1 MAKTQKQLDSLNEKT
16 QLRQLQNYQNSELVA
31 LAKVLR
37 DQGLSDSEINAQ
49 VKAEKNA
56 NKVEYTDAKTTLAAP
71 GVQNLFTT
79 TDANGNVITA
89 PVTSNS
95 NTYSGDVAAGVTV
108 IIDNAREFASTH
120 GIQDVNQIG
129 GDGTYTGVPLDELTK
144 FTVNQN
150 PDGTYNQGS
159 GESRLRDTFYKTLV
173 DASTNYGKSFSA
185 DELGNLQSVGTDANG
200 NPIFKSKIA
209 GSDQASS
216 YATYTQNPDGTYTNA
231 GYLNTKRPPPEK
243 GNFIS
248 NTLSKI
254 DDLVNDV
261 VPGGWLGAA
270 ALAGGAY
277 FAPEILGA
285 TEGAAGVGAGTTGT
299 VAGATEAATT
309 GLTDYLGSTALGD
322 ATTGAVGKG
331 LMGTGLNAGT
341 LAGAAGGTGI
351 TMPSLSTLG
360 TLGGTAGML
369 PGTAG
374 LTAEQLATATELG
387 KVGTNAASGLGYL
400 GGASAL
406 PAGTAGITGVTG
418 ASNVADVLRKVSDLY
433 KGTKGLSMPSAQSNK
448 GLQLAQLV
456 RSNENPFY
464 TPKDTT
470 TLANPF
476 ATNQPVYIG
485 TQLIK

>member
-1 MAKTQKQLDSLNEKT
+1 MAKTQKQLDKLYEGT
-16 QLRQLQNYQNSELVA
+16 QLKQLKNYQDSELVA

-49 VKAEKNA
+49 VKAEKDA
-56 NKVEYTDAKTTLAAP
+56 NKIEYTDAKTTIKAP
-71 GVQNLFTT
+71 GVQELFTV
-79 TDANGNVITA
+79 TDANGVSSKGPAISTN
-89 PVTSNS
+89 
-95 NTYSGDVAAGVTV
+95 NTYTDDVATGVTG

-120 GIQDVNQIG
+120 GIQDVNQVG
-129 GDGTYTGVPLDELTK
+129 GDGTYTGVRLNDLVK
-144 FTVNQN
+144 FTLNQN
-150 PDGTYNQGS
+150 EDGSYYQGS
-159 GESRLRDTFYKTLV
+159 GQNRVGNSVYKTLL
-173 DASTNYGKSFSA
+173 DANQNYGQSFSA
-185 DELGNLQSVGTDANG
+185 DDLGKIKQVGVDASG
-200 NPIFKSKIA
+200 NPIFRKTIT
-209 GSDQASS
+209 GSDEVSS
-216 YATYTQNPDGTYTNA
+216 YGMYVKNPDGTYTNT
-231 GYLNTKRPPPEK
+231 GYSYTKRPEDD
-243 GNFIS
+243 GNFFS
-248 NTLSKI
+248 KALSGF
-254 DDLVNDV
+254 DDFVNDV
-261 VPGGWLGAA
+261 IPGGWKTVAAVTAMTMGLPPDIGSLEAAGAA
-270 ALAGGAY
+270 EA
-277 FAPEILGA
+277 
-285 TEGAAGVGAGTTGT
+285 
-299 VAGATEAATT
+299 AGATTAAAETAGA

-322 ATTGAVGKG
+322 ATTGAVGSG
-331 LMGTGLNAGT
+331 GMGVGLNAGT
-341 LAGAAGGTGI
+341 VAGAANGVGI
-351 TMPSLSTLG
+351 TTPTLSTIG
-360 TLGGTAGML
+360 TLGGTASML

-400 GGASAL
+400 GGASSL

-418 ASNVADVLRKVSDLY
+418 ASSMADALRKVSDLY

>member
-1 MAKTQKQLDSLNEKT
+1 MAKTQKQLDKLDEGT
-16 QLRQLQNYQNSELVA
+16 QLKQLKNYQSAELIA
-31 LAKVLR
+31 LANVLR
-37 DQGLSDSEINAQ
+37 SQGASEQEINAQ
-49 VKAEKNA
+49 VKAEKDA
-56 NKVEYTDAKTTLAAP
+56 NKIEYTNAKTTLKAP
-71 GVQNLFTT
+71 GVQELFTV
-79 TDANGNVITA
+79 TDANGVSSRGPAISIN
-89 PVTSNS
+89 
-95 NTYSGDVAAGVTV
+95 NTYTGDVATGVTG

-120 GIQDVNQIG
+120 GIQEVNQTG
-129 GDGTYTGVPLDELTK
+129 GDGTYTGIRLNDLVN
-144 FTVNQN
+144 FTLNQN
-150 PDGTYNQGS
+150 EDGSYYQGS
-159 GESRLRDTFYKTLV
+159 GQNRVGNSVYKTLS
-173 DASTNYGKSFSA
+173 DANQNYGKSFSA
-185 DELGNLQSVGTDANG
+185 DDLGKIKQVGVDASG
-200 NPIFKSKIA
+200 NPIFRKTIT
-209 GSDQASS
+209 GSDEVSS
-216 YATYTQNPDGTYTNA
+216 YGMYVKNPDGTYTNT
-231 GYLNTKRPPPEK
+231 GYSYTKRPEDD
-243 GNFIS
+243 GNFFS
-248 NTLSKI
+248 KALSGF
-254 DDLVNDV
+254 DDFVNDV
-261 VPGGWLGAA
+261 IPGGWKTVAA
-270 ALAGGAY
+270 VAGGAY
-277 FAPEILGA
+277 LAPEILGA
-285 TEGAAGVGAGTTGT
+285 TEGVAGVGAGTTGT

-374 LTAEQLATATELG
+374 LTAEQLATATQLG
-387 KVGTNAASGLGYL
+387 KVGTNAASNLGYL
-400 GGASAL
+400 GGASSL

-433 KGTKGLSMPSAQSNK
+433 KGTKGFSMPSAQSNK